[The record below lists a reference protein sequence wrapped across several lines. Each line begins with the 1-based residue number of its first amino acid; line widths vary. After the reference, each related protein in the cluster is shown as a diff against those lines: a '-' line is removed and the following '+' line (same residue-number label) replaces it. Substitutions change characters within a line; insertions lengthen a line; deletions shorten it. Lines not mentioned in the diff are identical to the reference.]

1 MTTALGAVFGSL
13 GLAWVAGMAVGL
25 ERSFN
30 GRAAGFRTHALVA
43 LASAAVMTI
52 ARLPALSPGAYVGAG
67 PMLDPSHLAQGLM
80 TGVGF
85 LGAGVIFK
93 EGVSIQGLTTAASIW
108 STAAFGA
115 LFGVGLW
122 APAAMATILV
132 ILTLTVLR
140 WVEARLANTAYAM
153 GVFQFRASEAPGEQG
168 LRDMLG
174 LAAVEFDDVSFS
186 LQSSEQIL
194 EYSGVLRTRRPSGLA
209 GLSEKL
215 AGATGLLNY
224 RIDRI
229 GK

>member
-1 MTTALGAVFGSL
+1 MNAELWRAFASL
-13 GLAWVAGMAVGL
+13 GLAWVAGMSVGL

-30 GRAAGFRTHALVA
+30 GRAAGFRTHALVG
-43 LASAAVMTI
+43 LASATVMII
-52 ARLPALSPGAYVGAG
+52 AQLPVLRPGQFPGMG
-67 PMLDPSHLAQGLM
+67 PMLEPSHLVQGLM

-122 APAAMATILV
+122 APAAMATVLV
-132 ILTLTVLR
+132 ILTLTLLR
-140 WVEARLANTAYAM
+140 WVEGRLANNIYAV
-153 GVFQFRASEAPGEQG
+153 GVFQFSADHAPGEQG
-168 LRDMLG
+168 LRDILG
-174 LAAVEFDDVSFS
+174 RHSVEFDDVSFS
-186 LQSSEQIL
+186 LQSTGRIL
-194 EYSGVLRTRRPSGLA
+194 EYSGVLRTRRPYGLA
-209 GLSEKL
+209 LLTENL
-215 AGATGLLNY
+215 ANAPGLLSY